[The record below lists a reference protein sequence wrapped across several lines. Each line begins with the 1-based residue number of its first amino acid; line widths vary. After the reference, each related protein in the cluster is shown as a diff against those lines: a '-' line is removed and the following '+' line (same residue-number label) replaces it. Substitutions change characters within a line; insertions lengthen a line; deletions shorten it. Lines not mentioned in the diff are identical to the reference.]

1 MNNLEKILA
10 DGAIDLDKW
19 RHDIR
24 GTISFIDN
32 MVNLMEKSNLT
43 DSVQETV
50 QKSATLRK
58 KSLDEMYLSLLKLQQ
73 MSDEDV

>member
-1 MNNLEKILA
+1 MANFEKILEE
-10 DGAIDLDKW
+10 GAIDLDKM

-32 MVNLMEKSNLT
+32 LVNLMDKSDLS
-43 DSVQETV
+43 DSIKETAH
-50 QKSATLRK
+50 KSATLRK
-58 KSLDEMYLSLLKLQQ
+58 KSLDEMYLAVWKLQR